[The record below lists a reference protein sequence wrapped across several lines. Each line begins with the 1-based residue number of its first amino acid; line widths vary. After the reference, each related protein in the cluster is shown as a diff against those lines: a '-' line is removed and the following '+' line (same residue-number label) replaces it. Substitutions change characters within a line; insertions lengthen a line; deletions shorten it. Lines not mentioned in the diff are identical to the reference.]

1 VPWLPA
7 LLGYG
12 FRAVSL
18 LLIGQALWAVWRGR
32 AADLVETRARTR
44 VALALVS
51 GVAIA
56 LITVEAVV
64 SGPAFARPPLLKL
77 GEGAALFLLNL
88 ALGLALLRLEP
99 DFVPTPPQSAAAAAT
114 PIANMAVAPP
124 PAGPAEDQDAEVLA
138 RLKGLMERERAW
150 RETGLAIGGLAA
162 RVGVHR
168 LREAMRDGTLAPLGG
183 EGKTAEIDESYVGGK
198 DKNRHA
204 RKRKH
209 LHGTLGKEPVFSLVE
224 RGGKVRSFHLPDV
237 KGDTLRG
244 IVKAHLDGKTVVYTD
259 NNHTTQF
266 AVKGFKTD
274 VVNHSLGEY
283 VRGDAHTNTME
294 SYFSIMKRGIIG
306 TYRHVSQQHLKR
318 YLAEFDFRHNERAVL
333 GVDDA
338 TRAARVLGGIVG
350 KRLTYRDSSGAR
362 VPQE

>member
-1 VPWLPA
+1 MGRITPVKGGRIGLKRCGDCKKQFRVTVGTVFESGHVP
-7 LLGYG
+7 
-12 FRAVSL
+12 
-18 LLIGQALWAVWRGR
+18 
-32 AADLVETRARTR
+32 
-44 VALALVS
+44 
-51 GVAIA
+51 
-56 LITVEAVV
+56 
-64 SGPAFARPPLLKL
+64 
-77 GEGAALFLLNL
+77 LNL
-88 ALGLALLRLEP
+88 WLQAAHLLCSSKKGFSSHQLHRVLG
-99 DFVPTPPQSAAAAAT
+99 VTYKT
-114 PIANMAVAPP
+114 
-124 PAGPAEDQDAEVLA
+124 
-138 RLKGLMERERAW
+138 AW
-150 RETGLAIGGLAA
+150 FMT
-162 RVGVHR
+162 HR
-168 LREAMRDGTLAPLGG
+168 LREAMRDGKMPPLGG

-244 IVKAHLDGKTVVYTD
+244 IVRAHLDGKTVVYTD

-306 TYRHVSQQHLKR
+306 TYHHVSQQHLKR
-318 YLAEFDFRHNERAVL
+318 YLAEFDFRHNERSAL
-333 GVDDA
+333 GVEDA
-338 TRAARVLGGIVG
+338 ERTTRALRGILG
-350 KRLTYRDSSGAR
+350 KRLTYRDSPAA
-362 VPQE
+362 